1 MISLSLNRSSVA
13 TMAASTLAS
22 KPRVNLGGSCEL
34 DVLAEPVRED
44 VHIGEVP
51 CGSPSNMARNV

>member
-1 MISLSLNRSSVA
+1 
-13 TMAASTLAS
+13 MAASTLAL
-22 KPRVNLGGSCEL
+22 KPRVNLGGSCEQ